1 MPLLR
6 RRLHPQKLRSYATPA
21 RVVPVSPRQVQPCPD
36 RARVVWRFSDGKAG
50 HDSQSLG
57 LVDALKRRGPVDA
70 YDIPVRSGAGM
81 DWLLGRFPAGSLL
94 PDPWLMIGAGHSTHL
109 PLLSARRVRGGK
121 AVVLMRP
128 DLPKSLFDLCIIPEH
143 DRPEPAANILVT
155 CGSLNRMQ
163 PVYMTGSNRGL
174 LMIGGPSRHY
184 HWDHRQV
191 VEQIARVIRYSPVR
205 DWILTTSRRTP
216 PGFAEYIRQMIFN
229 RNLKLTVLS
238 CRDTT
243 DQWLALQLSRS
254 CCTWVTEDSVSMI
267 YEALTAGVP
276 VGLLSV
282 PPRRRDRI
290 VNGVQALVA
299 SRNVMRFS
307 DWSAGRP
314 LPRPRQVFDEAN
326 RIAGEICGQWGSKS
340 NNP

>member
-6 RRLHPQKLRSYATPA
+6 RRLHPERLTTPATPA
-21 RVVPVSPRQVQPCPD
+21 RVVPVPSRQDQQPAEP
-36 RARVVWRFSDGKAG
+36 ARVVWRFSDGKAG

-57 LVDALKRRGPVDA
+57 LVDALKRRTRVVA
-70 YDIPVRSGAGM
+70 YDIPVRPGAGL
-81 DWLLGRFPAGSLL
+81 DWMLGRFPAGSLL
-94 PDPWLMIGAGHSTHL
+94 PDPWLLIGAGHSTHL
-109 PLLSARRVRGGK
+109 PLLSARRARGGR
-121 AVVLMRP
+121 AAVLMSP

-143 DRPEPAANILVT
+143 DRPGPAANILVT
-155 CGSLNRMQ
+155 SGSLNRMQ

-174 LMIGGPSRHY
+174 LMIGGPSKHY

-191 VEQIARVIRYSPVR
+191 AGQIARVIRYSPVR

-216 PGFAEYIRQMIFN
+216 PGFAEHIRQMIFN
-229 RNLKLTVLS
+229 RNLRLTVLS
-238 CRDTT
+238 CRDTS
-243 DQWLALQLSRS
+243 DQWLSLQLSRS

-267 YEALTAGVP
+267 YEALTAGIP

-282 PPRRRDRI
+282 TPRRQDRI
-290 VNGVQALVA
+290 VTGVQALVA

-326 RIAGEICGQWGSKS
+326 RIAREICGQWGCQ
-340 NNP
+340 

>member
-6 RRLHPQKLRSYATPA
+6 RRLHPERLIIPATPA
-21 RVVPVSPRQVQPCPD
+21 RVVPASPRQVRPRPEH
-36 RARVVWRFSDGKAG
+36 ARVVWRFSDGKAG
-50 HDSQSLG
+50 HDNQSLG
-57 LVDALKRRGPVDA
+57 LVDALKRRSRVEA
-70 YDIPVRSGAGM
+70 YDIPVRSGAGL
-81 DWLLGRFPAGSLL
+81 DWVFGRFPEGSLL

-109 PLLSARRVRGGK
+109 PLLSARRARGGR
-121 AVVLMRP
+121 AAVLMSP

-143 DRPEPAANILVT
+143 DQPGPAANILVT
-155 CGSLNRMQ
+155 HGSLNRMQ

-184 HWDHRQV
+184 RWDHQQL

-216 PGFAEYIRQMIFN
+216 PGFAEHIRQMIYN
-229 RNLKLTVLS
+229 CNLRLTVLS

-243 DQWLALQLSRS
+243 DQWLSLQLSRS

-282 PPRRRDRI
+282 PPRRRDRV
-290 VNGVQALVA
+290 VNGVEALVA

-326 RIAGEICGQWGSKS
+326 RIAREICGQWGV
-340 NNP
+340 

>member
-6 RRLHPQKLRSYATPA
+6 RRLHPERLISYTTPA
-21 RVVPVSPRQVQPCPD
+21 RGGAVSPRQVQQHPE
-36 RARVVWRFSDGKAG
+36 RARVIWRFSDGKAG

-57 LVDALKRRGPVDA
+57 LVDALKRRTRIEA
-70 YDIPVRSGAGM
+70 YDIPVRPGAGL
-81 DWLLGRFPAGSLL
+81 DWVFGRFPAGSLL
-94 PDPWLMIGAGHSTHL
+94 PDPWLVIGAGHSTHL
-109 PLLSARRVRGGK
+109 PLLSARRARGGK
-121 AVVLMRP
+121 AMVLMSP

-143 DRPEPAANILVT
+143 DRPGPAANILVT
-155 CGSLNRMQ
+155 NGSLNRMQ
-163 PVYMTGSNRGL
+163 PVYMTGCNRGL

-216 PGFAEYIRQMIFN
+216 PGFAEHIRQMIFN
-229 RNLKLTVLS
+229 RNLRLTFVS

-243 DQWLALQLSRS
+243 DQWLSLQLSRS

-267 YEALTAGVP
+267 YEALTAGIP

-282 PPRRRDRI
+282 PPRRQDR
-290 VNGVQALVA
+290 VVTGVQALVA
-299 SRNVMRFS
+299 SRNVMRFN

-314 LPRPRQVFDEAN
+314 LPRPRQAFDEAN
-326 RIAGEICGQWGSKS
+326 RVARKICDQWGCK
-340 NNP
+340 